1 MINKSKKAIL
11 DNLIKQIE
19 YHNNLYYN
27 NDNPEISDAE
37 YDNLILKYKKIINE
51 NPNLKTLNDPL
62 NKIGGSASELF
73 SKFSHPSR
81 MLSLDN
87 AMSIE
92 DVRNFEKKVIN
103 FLGKENKKIEYVAE
117 PKIDGLSVNLIYSK
131 GSLITAATRG
141 NGITGEVI
149 TSNVLTIRD
158 IPQKLKTKKPPNNI
172 EIRGEIFMNKSDFIK
187 LNKKSDNQFS
197 NPRNAAAGSLRQ
209 LDSSITASRPLRFI
223 AHGFGENNNENYT
236 SYEKKM
242 NDFKL
247 WGIPIS
253 PYLKKFDNIS
263 DLYSYHEKIDNE
275 RSSLPYDID
284 GMVYKIDNLQFQ
296 KRLGFVGKAPRWAIA
311 HKFAAETAITNINKI
326 DVQVGRTGSIT
337 PVARLS
343 PINIGGVLV
352 SNATLHNFEEIEKKD
367 IREGDKVLIERA
379 GDVIPHVIKVIETKS
394 KKRSSA
400 PKPPKLCPVCDSKII
415 IDPDEVVV
423 RCSGTFKCDAQIV
436 GRIKHFVSRSALDI
450 EGLGEKQINLF
461 YNEKLVRK
469 YSDIFRLAD
478 KKQQICD
485 LEGWGELSFNNL
497 ITAIQAKKKIELSKL
512 LYALGIRFIGDKN
525 SRMIASAFKSTKD
538 FNAFLKSNKNIQTEI
553 DISLKNTDGLGP
565 KAVLSF
571 NEYFAVNKNREE
583 VQNLFDQC
591 EIFIEEKEL
600 IDSEISGKKIIF
612 TGTLTSMSRAE
623 AKNVAERL
631 GAKVVSSINKSTDI
645 LVSGEK
651 SGSKLNKAKELGV
664 TVLNESDWKKISKL

>member
-62 NKIGGSASELF
+62 NKIGGTASELF

-103 FLGKENKKIEYVAE
+103 FLGKDNKSIEYVAE

-253 PYLKKFDNIS
+253 PYLKKFDNVN
-263 DLYSYHEKIDNE
+263 DLNGYHEKIDNE

-367 IREGDKVLIERA
+367 IREGDKVLIE
-379 GDVIPHVIKVIETKS
+379 
-394 KKRSSA
+394 
-400 PKPPKLCPVCDSKII
+400 L
-415 IDPDEVVV
+415 
-423 RCSGTFKCDAQIV
+423 
-436 GRIKHFVSRSALDI
+436 L
-450 EGLGEKQINLF
+450 
-461 YNEKLVRK
+461 LV
-469 YSDIFRLAD
+469 
-478 KKQQICD
+478 
-485 LEGWGELSFNNL
+485 
-497 ITAIQAKKKIELSKL
+497 
-512 LYALGIRFIGDKN
+512 
-525 SRMIASAFKSTKD
+525 
-538 FNAFLKSNKNIQTEI
+538 
-553 DISLKNTDGLGP
+553 
-565 KAVLSF
+565 
-571 NEYFAVNKNREE
+571 
-583 VQNLFDQC
+583 
-591 EIFIEEKEL
+591 
-600 IDSEISGKKIIF
+600 
-612 TGTLTSMSRAE
+612 
-623 AKNVAERL
+623 
-631 GAKVVSSINKSTDI
+631 
-645 LVSGEK
+645 
-651 SGSKLNKAKELGV
+651 
-664 TVLNESDWKKISKL
+664 